1 MNTYADYVQVFSAGL
16 DHVWVLVEEQSTPN
30 PDASPTHMKRPVVKW
45 TGATAFGG

>member
-30 PDASPTHMKRPVVKW
+30 PDASQPEEVPSPRSQVRN
-45 TGATAFGG
+45 